1 MKTIIRSNPKTYGV
15 LLSDISGIPFQARP
29 SCADT
34 VEEAHDIALRDMRKT
49 PLSCAKIY
57 LTNPDE
63 TTRTVATVNAAGELI
78 LEEGRGAANA

>member
-15 LLSDISGIPFQARP
+15 LLSDISGIPFQVRP
-29 SCADT
+29 CCADT
-34 VEEAHDIALRDMRKT
+34 IKEAHDIALRDMRKT